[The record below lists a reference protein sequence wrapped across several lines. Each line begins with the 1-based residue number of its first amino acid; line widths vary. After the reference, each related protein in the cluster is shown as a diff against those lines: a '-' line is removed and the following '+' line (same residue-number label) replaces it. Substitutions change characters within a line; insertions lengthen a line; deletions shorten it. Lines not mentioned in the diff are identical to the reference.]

1 MKEGFMTK
9 DFMTKE
15 RKQRNLS
22 RRIRTALL
30 SVFLLITL
38 TVPACGSS
46 GASSD
51 SASYDTA
58 FSPAA
63 AQEAGVYEEIAE
75 ADLGAGSE
83 PVEMEENAVSDRKLI
98 KNVNMTVETGDY
110 SGLVSAVQEQVD
122 ALGGYTESYE
132 SYNENSVGH
141 RSAFLTLRIPAD
153 RLEEF
158 IRQVEDISN
167 IVSRQETVE
176 DITLSYVDLES
187 RKKMYEEE
195 QERLLSL
202 LEQAE
207 TMEEIIALESRLTEV
222 RYQLES
228 MESQLRTMDN
238 QVSYS
243 TVYLSIEEVEHFTP
257 PAEKGTWERISTGFS
272 ENVYRVGNGIKEFF
286 IGLIIS
292 LPILFVLA
300 VVIVLILL
308 VIRAVKRSAE
318 KGNAKRM
325 ARRAQQP
332 GPFGPQAGPGGGFGA
347 NGFGP
352 NGPGMSGP
360 GANGFGPNGPGMNR
374 PVSGMPETGGP
385 AGPGAG
391 GPSNIQNPAPGT
403 PGPAAP
409 RGQADNSPTDKNNR

>member
-1 MKEGFMTK
+1 MK
-9 DFMTKE
+9 KE

-58 FSPAA
+58 SSFAA

-207 TMEEIIALESRLTEV
+207 TVEDIIALESRLTEV

-238 QVSYS
+238 QVNYS
-243 TVYLSIEEVEHFTP
+243 TVYLSIDEVERYTP
-257 PAEKGTWERISTGFS
+257 PAEKGTWERIRTGFT

-286 IGLIIS
+286 IGFVIS
-292 LPILFVLA
+292 LPILLVLA
-300 VVIVLILL
+300 VGIIIAVIV
-308 VIRAVKRSAE
+308 IRLFLRISE
-318 KGNAKRM
+318 KNNAKR
-325 ARRAQQP
+325 AAGKRNAGPYYGPFGGPGGPPNAGPGNIRPENVGPAAGPGSPEDGQSIQRAPAPSAQQP
-332 GPFGPQAGPGGGFGA
+332 QTPNNQKTDKER
-347 NGFGP
+347 P
-352 NGPGMSGP
+352 NGS
-360 GANGFGPNGPGMNR
+360 
-374 PVSGMPETGGP
+374 
-385 AGPGAG
+385 
-391 GPSNIQNPAPGT
+391 
-403 PGPAAP
+403 
-409 RGQADNSPTDKNNR
+409 